1 VSSTKP
7 APATRGHRLWFP
19 ATVFVLAIGGI
30 VAARM
35 RPEFERNFQAWTT
48 GGITLLAILLGL
60 VWFFFLS
67 RFPGRVRLIGFVALA
82 LAGLGLWPS
91 VRVDGTVDG
100 RGLPK
105 FAWRWNVQR
114 PVVPTVASTTP
125 AVAPAAPVPGALDVP
140 QFFGPNRDGVVRGV
154 KLARDWKATP
164 PEELWRQPIG
174 SGWSAFAVVT
184 GRAYTQEQRGEDEV
198 VTCYDLLTGK
208 LLWMHA
214 NRARFFQWQG
224 GEGPRATPTVDRGH
238 VFAYGATGILDCL
251 DATTGKRLW
260 SREVLKENNLANTEW
275 GLSASPLVF
284 ENTVVVTGGATNG
297 PTLLA
302 YHRETGAPL
311 WQAGTDKVSYASP
324 ILTTIAGQRVILSVN
339 ASTVTAHNAAT
350 GEDELTFYWT
360 DDKFPKAAQPV
371 VLPGDQV
378 FLSAGYGMGA
388 LLLQFAAGNEGQL
401 IPTQVWKSMRM
412 KTQFNSVT
420 PRDGFLYG
428 LDDGLLACVEI
439 ATGERK
445 WKDGRFGSGQTLL
458 VEDLILVQSEPGPV
472 ILVAAQP
479 DRYLELGRLPA
490 LSSKTWNHPT
500 LAGRYLLVRNDRE
513 VVCYRLPVEDANP

>member
-1 VSSTKP
+1 MPDSES
-7 APATRGHRLWFP
+7 APAARGHRLWFP
-19 ATVFVLAIGGI
+19 TTVAVLAIVGI
-30 VAARM
+30 AAVRM
-35 RPEFERNFQAWTT
+35 RPEFERNFQAWIT
-48 GGITLLAILLGL
+48 GGIVLLATLLGL
-60 VWFFFLS
+60 IWFFFLS
-67 RFPGRVRLIGFVALA
+67 RFPGRARLIGFVVLVI
-82 LAGLGLWPS
+82 AGLGLSQS

-105 FAWRWNVQR
+105 FAWRWNVHH
-114 PVVPTVASTTP
+114 P
-125 AVAPAAPVPGALDVP
+125 AVPKLAEAAAMTAPAAPVSGAQDVP

-174 SGWSAFAVVT
+174 AGWSAFAVVN
-184 GRAYTQEQRGEDEV
+184 GRAYTQEQRGEDEA

-208 LLWMHA
+208 LLWIHT
-214 NRARFFQWQG
+214 NRVRFFQWQG
-224 GEGPRATPTVDRGH
+224 GEGPRATPTVDRGF

-251 DATTGKRLW
+251 DATTGKRIW
-260 SREVLKENNLANTEW
+260 TREVLKENNLPNTEW

-284 ENTVVVTGGATNG
+284 DETVVVSGGAANG
-297 PTLLA
+297 PTILA
-302 YHRETGAPL
+302 YNRQTGAPL
-311 WQAGTDKVSYASP
+311 WQSGFDKVSYASP
-324 ILTTIAGQRVILSVN
+324 ILTTIAGQRVVLSVN
-339 ASTVTAHNAAT
+339 ASTVTAHNATT
-350 GEDELTFYWT
+350 GELELTFYWT

-371 VLPGDQV
+371 VLPGDRV
-378 FLSAGYGMGA
+378 FVSAGYGMGA
-388 LLLQFAAGNEGQL
+388 LLLQFAAGTEGQL

-420 PRDGFLYG
+420 PRDGYLYG

-458 VEDLILVQSEPGPV
+458 VDDLILIQSEPGPV
-472 ILVAAQP
+472 ILAAAQP
-479 DRYLELGRLPA
+479 DRYQEFGRLPA

-513 VVCYRLPVEDANP
+513 AVCYRLPVDSAAP

>member
-1 VSSTKP
+1 M
-7 APATRGHRLWFP
+7 
-19 ATVFVLAIGGI
+19 VLAVGGI
-30 VAARM
+30 VAMRM
-35 RPEFERNFQAWTT
+35 RPEFERNFQAWGT
-48 GGITLLAILLGL
+48 GGIVLLSILLGL

-67 RFPGRVRLIGFVALA
+67 RFPGRVRLAGLVVLL
-82 LAGLGLWPS
+82 LAGLGLSQS

-100 RGLPK
+100 RGMPK
-105 FAWRWNVQR
+105 FAWKWSARR
-114 PVVPTVASTTP
+114 L
-125 AVAPAAPVPGALDVP
+125 AVAEVTNAASVATPAAPVPGALDVP

-174 SGWSAFAVVT
+174 AGWSAFAVVN
-184 GRAYTQEQRGEDEV
+184 GRAYTQEQRGEDEA

-208 LLWMHA
+208 LLWMHT

-251 DATTGKRLW
+251 DATTGQRIW

-284 ENTVVVTGGATNG
+284 DDTVVVSGGATNG
-297 PTLLA
+297 PTILA
-302 YHRETGAPL
+302 YHCETGAPL
-311 WQAGTDKVSYASP
+311 WQSGFDKVSYASP

-339 ASTVTAHNAAT
+339 ASTVTAHNPT
-350 GEDELTFYWT
+350 NGELELTFYWT
-360 DDKFPKAAQPV
+360 DEKFPKAGQPV
-371 VLPGDQV
+371 VLPGDRV
-378 FLSAGYGMGA
+378 FLSAGYGIGA
-388 LLLQFAAGNEGQL
+388 LLLQFAAGTEGQL
-401 IPTQVWKSMRM
+401 IPTQLWKSMRM

-420 PRDGFLYG
+420 PREGYLYG

-458 VEDLILVQSEPGPV
+458 VEDLILIQSERGPV
-472 ILVAAQP
+472 ILAAAQP

-513 VVCYRLPVEDANP
+513 AVCYRLPVEGATP